1 MQMHRM
7 RFGSNRRRLATQR
20 LPNARLPA
28 ALRYRGNA
36 VDEPADPLA
45 RTAAMARVE
54 AVLMMADEPI
64 ASRRLSEIAGLED
77 GYHARRVVEELRTRF
92 DADGTAF
99 QIEDIAGGFQLLTRS
114 DYHASLLR
122 LRRTGYDLRLSG
134 AALETLAVIAY
145 KQPISRAQVSAVRGV
160 NADGVIR
167 TLTQRGYIDEIAR
180 DPGPGQAV
188 LLGTTRD
195 FLERMGLDSLEEL
208 PGVAD
213 FVPGP
218 EVVEALERGLALDA
232 TEPIDPPEPVVG
244 HIADGAANGVEAR
257 PVSNGEQQES
267 PELSDPPDWPDPQ

>member
-1 MQMHRM
+1 MSWRATWPPSSLSAAAGLWVE
-7 RFGSNRRRLATQR
+7 RYVLAGQST
-20 LPNARLPA
+20 
-28 ALRYRGNA
+28 
-36 VDEPADPLA
+36 
-45 RTAAMARVE
+45 
-54 AVLMMADEPI
+54 
-64 ASRRLSEIAGLED
+64 RLSA
-77 GYHARRVVEELRTRF
+77 
-92 DADGTAF
+92 
-99 QIEDIAGGFQLLTRS
+99 
-114 DYHASLLR
+114 
-122 LRRTGYDLRLSG
+122 
-134 AALETLAVIAY
+134 AALETLAIIAY

>member
-1 MQMHRM
+1 MTVERRHDDPVEALQPSG
-7 RFGSNRRRLATQR
+7 GSDELRR
-20 LPNARLPA
+20 
-28 ALRYRGNA
+28 ALEA
-36 VDEPADPLA
+36 LIMVSDQPADPAMLAELLGVSAARVDELA
-45 RTAAMARVE
+45 RQVAAEFAERRSGFVLARVAGGWRFE
-54 AVLMMADEPI
+54 SHPDCAPWVERLVLAGQ
-64 ASRRLSEIAGLED
+64 STRLSA
-77 GYHARRVVEELRTRF
+77 
-92 DADGTAF
+92 
-99 QIEDIAGGFQLLTRS
+99 
-114 DYHASLLR
+114 
-122 LRRTGYDLRLSG
+122 
-134 AALETLAVIAY
+134 AALETLAIIAY

-232 TEPIDPPEPVVG
+232 TEPIQD
-244 HIADGAANGVEAR
+244 
-257 PVSNGEQQES
+257 Q
-267 PELSDPPDWPDPQ
+267 PDPHDEPDPR

>member
-1 MQMHRM
+1 MTAEPPAEEPDEA
-7 RFGSNRRRLATQR
+7 GPGAASSDELRR
-20 LPNARLPA
+20 
-28 ALRYRGNA
+28 ALEA
-36 VDEPADPLA
+36 LIMVSDQPADPALLAELLGIDVATVDELAGNLATEFAERSSGFVLA
-45 RTAAMARVE
+45 RVAGGWRFESHPDCAPWVE
-54 AVLMMADEPI
+54 RYVLAGQ
-64 ASRRLSEIAGLED
+64 STRLSA
-77 GYHARRVVEELRTRF
+77 
-92 DADGTAF
+92 
-99 QIEDIAGGFQLLTRS
+99 
-114 DYHASLLR
+114 
-122 LRRTGYDLRLSG
+122 
-134 AALETLAVIAY
+134 AALETLAIIAY

-244 HIADGAANGVEAR
+244 RIADGAANGVEAG
-257 PVSNGEQQES
+257 PASNGEQQEP
-267 PELSDPPDWPDPQ
+267 PELRDPPDWPDPQ